1 MAPRA
6 NATVKRSSA
15 TNHADLFRF
24 ARINDPR
31 TLLDLRPRDAV
42 LARGEVMVAMAMPSF
57 ASRSGPRF
65 FGSHESH
72 LLPEMWSRSRPVL
85 RDVSKTTP
93 RRHHPVPLRQEYRCQ
108 GDGRHAPTA
117 RRPLPYSSSRPR
129 SSTMRGGSLLKSL
142 SRSQSGRTRTCVIP
156 GQLNR
161 SRPCG

>member
-1 MAPRA
+1 MTHGTTPRA
-6 NATVKRSSA
+6 GA
-15 TNHADLFRF
+15 NHADLFRF
-24 ARINDPR
+24 ARINDLR
-31 TLLDLRPRDAV
+31 TLLDLLPRDAV

-72 LLPEMWSRSRPVL
+72 LVPEMWSIPAS
-85 RDVSKTTP
+85 
-93 RRHHPVPLRQEYRCQ
+93 
-108 GDGRHAPTA
+108 AA
-117 RRPLPYSSSRPR
+117 RREQDDATPPSPRARKTGAKAKAVTHLPREDQYSYSSSRPR

-161 SRPCG
+161 SRPSG